1 MEEDI
6 YEDDFNNSYYD
17 DWDSDNDDWNDDN
30 EDMTGCCEDAPRAC
44 NHCSNYGCNAH
55 PCN

>member
-1 MEEDI
+1 MEEGD
-6 YEDDFNNSYYD
+6 SYD
-17 DWDSDNDDWNDDN
+17 EHNDDDYERWDYV
-30 EDMTGCCEDAPRAC
+30 EDMTGNCEDAPRAC